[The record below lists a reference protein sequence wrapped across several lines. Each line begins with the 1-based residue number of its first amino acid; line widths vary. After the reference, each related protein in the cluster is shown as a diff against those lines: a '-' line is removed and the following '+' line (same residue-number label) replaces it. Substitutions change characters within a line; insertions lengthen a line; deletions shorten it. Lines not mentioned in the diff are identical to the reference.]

1 MILVFLKVNIKALKD
16 KDGLLVEIRIQD
28 GAKMV
33 PSSEVVIFF
42 NNFFFIFWKIN
53 WGFLSYK
60 FN

>member
-42 NNFFFIFWKIN
+42 NNFFFH
-53 WGFLSYK
+53 FLENKLGISLI
-60 FN
+60 